1 MVKVSIIRRPRPEPL
16 PVRAADGAGW
26 HVLCPRCGRNR
37 TVTREA
43 IIGGHWLACPSCEA
57 SAEAGKE

>member
-37 TVTREA
+37 TVSRREIMA
-43 IIGGHWLACPSCEA
+43 GSWQQCPSCE
-57 SAEAGKE
+57 SINERSV